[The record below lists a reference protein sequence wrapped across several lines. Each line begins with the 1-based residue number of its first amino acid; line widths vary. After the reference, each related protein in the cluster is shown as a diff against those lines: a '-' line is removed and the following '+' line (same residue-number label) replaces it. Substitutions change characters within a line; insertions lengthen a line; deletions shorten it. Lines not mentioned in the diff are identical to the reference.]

1 MNRGAEH
8 LAWRSMIDAWRSMID
23 EVMFEIRELS
33 GQEYVNRYHGDE
45 ADSELVVMAQ
55 VGHVADAV
63 SAARELGAAADG

>member
-1 MNRGAEH
+1 
-8 LAWRSMIDAWRSMID
+8 MID

-45 ADSELVVMAQ
+45 ADSEPVVMAQ